1 MSRNRALIS
10 IIAGFSA
17 LGFAIMSIIYWAV
30 LANPPL
36 SFNLGAMDLTLR
48 ILLIATIVA
57 FSVYL
62 LFSPESV
69 SKAATKRSTRLT
81 ANALVAS
88 LIAVGIAIVANIIVE
103 SVPTARADWTASQEF
118 SISPQ
123 TVKVL
128 EGLQAKN
135 ANVKA
140 VGFFI
145 QQNRD
150 QAEKLLEGYKSKTA
164 NFTYEFFDPQRDPLQ
179 AQRYGVRQDGTV
191 VFDLN
196 NGQKREIA
204 NSVSERD
211 FTSAIVRL
219 TQTGTKTVAF
229 LTGHG
234 ERDPSSFQQEGYG
247 GARQSLEDNN
257 YRTITWNLTTTPTL
271 TLTDVTV
278 LVIAAPQTPL
288 SARDV
293 QSIQSYLDAGGRA
306 LIMLDPF
313 MAAEP
318 QQAQPVLQSL
328 NTILQKYGVAPATGV
343 AIDLSGNIGASQAF
357 IRVNNYPVT
366 EITQDLSRRGAYTLF
381 PVAMA
386 VNPPTSTVAG
396 FSVLP
401 FVRTSSEQDRSW
413 LETNLDSPVVSF
425 DPPGD
430 AAGPVTLAVQ
440 VSPEIPDP
448 TIPVTPTNTNT
459 SDTRLVV
466 FGDVDFASNL
476 VLSNQQLAQDYAN
489 NNIDLFGNAV
499 SWLAESNEL
508 ISIRPKQTSQA
519 PTIALDEGQKSM
531 VFTAT
536 VLGLPLV
543 VLLLGV
549 FNWWRR
555 R

>member
-10 IIAGFSA
+10 TIAAFSA
-17 LGFAIMSIIYWAV
+17 MGFAIMSVIYWAL
-30 LANPPL
+30 LASPPL

-62 LFSPESV
+62 LTSPESV
-69 SKAATKRSTRLT
+69 SKAASKRSTRLT

-88 LIAVGIAIVANIIVE
+88 LIAVGIGIVANIIIE
-103 SVPTARADWTASQEF
+103 SMTLPRPDWTASQEF

-128 EGLQAKN
+128 ESLEARN
-135 ANVKA
+135 VNVKA
-140 VGFFI
+140 VGFFD
-145 QQNRD
+145 QNRD
-150 QAEKLLEGYKSKTA
+150 QAEQLLSEYKSKSSR
-164 NFTYEFFDPQRDPLQ
+164 FTYEYFDPQRDPLQ
-179 AQRYGVRQDGTV
+179 AQRYGVRQYGTV

-196 NGQKREIA
+196 DGQKREIA

-211 FTSAIVRL
+211 FTSALVRL
-219 TQTGTKTVAF
+219 TQTGIKTVAF

-234 ERDPSSFQQEGYG
+234 ERDPNSFQQDGYG

-257 YRTITWNLTTTPTL
+257 YRTITWNLVTTPTI

-278 LVIAAPQTPL
+278 LIIAAPQTPL
-288 SARDV
+288 SPNEVRSL
-293 QSIQSYLDAGGRA
+293 QTYLDAGGHA

-313 MAAEP
+313 MAPEP
-318 QQAQPVLQSL
+318 AQTQQVIQSL
-328 NTILQKYGVAPATGV
+328 NPILQKYGITPAMGV
-343 AIDLSGNIGASQAF
+343 AIDLSGNIGPSQAF

-366 EITQDLSRRGAYTLF
+366 EITQDLARKSAYTLF
-381 PVAMA
+381 PVSMA
-386 VNPPTSTVAG
+386 INPPTTTVG
-396 FSVLP
+396 SFLVSP
-401 FVRTSSEQDRSW
+401 FVRTSSEQNRSW
-413 LETNLDSPVVSF
+413 LETDLNSPVVNF
-425 DPPGD
+425 DPPND
-430 AAGPVTLAVQ
+430 QAGPVTLAVQ
-440 VSPEIPDP
+440 VAPEPPSP
-448 TIPVTPTNTNT
+448 TAPVTETNTVN
-459 SDTRLVV
+459 TRLVV

-476 VLSNQQLAQDYAN
+476 VLSNQQLAQDYAG

-508 ISIRPKQTSQA
+508 ISIRPKETSQR
-519 PTIALDEGQKSM
+519 PTIALDQGQKGM
-531 VFTAT
+531 IFAAT

-549 FNWWRR
+549 INWWRR